1 MRTVPL
7 AALVDRA
14 DLGLTVLAGEDHL
27 DRPVCWAHVSELV
40 DPVPY
45 LLGQELLLTAGV
57 ALPDDLDAYV
67 AGLVGCGVSALGF
80 GITPAHD
87 TVPADLVDACRGH
100 GLPLVAVPPETPFLA
115 VSQAVGAAL
124 AEVRNTDLR
133 LLADSQRT
141 MTMAAVRPGPVEGTL
156 TALADALECWALLLD
171 ADGGVLAR
179 TGPAPLP
186 TDDLRG
192 LADRIG
198 AGRGPRSAST
208 RIGLDHVVLTPVE
221 HVGRRPSVLVIGRT
235 SAFSTADRAVAAVA
249 LALLALL
256 RHDPDPTA
264 QLAARLVFGGD
275 PAELLER
282 LVGDSSFQVVA
293 GAGEQLYERL
303 AETLG
308 TPLVDLLPEGFRA
321 VVAAGTVTDPD
332 LVVGVSAPATAAELP
347 AAEREAAALLRQARA
362 TGRSAWAGEG
372 SGVATLVD
380 PASAQRFA
388 CRLLAPL
395 AEHRSPSAVELVE
408 TARAWLAQHGNW
420 DRSAAALGVHRN
432 SVRHRMGH
440 VERALGLDLSL
451 AQHRTDLWSRS
462 TGCHPIGLCPST
474 SNKCFADSARVVHSC
489 ANTANGRRGS

>member
-1 MRTVPL
+1 MVMRTVPL

-14 DLGLTVLAGEDHL
+14 DLGLTVLAGADHL

-57 ALPDDLDAYV
+57 TLPDDLDAYV
-67 AGLVGCGVSALGF
+67 AGLVGHGVSALGF
-80 GITPAHD
+80 GVTPVHNA
-87 TVPADLVDACRGH
+87 VPADLVAACRAH

-124 AEVRNTDLR
+124 AEAQNAELR
-133 LLADSQRT
+133 LLADSQRA
-141 MTMAAVRPGPVEGTL
+141 MTRAAVRPGPVDGTL
-156 TALADALECWALLLD
+156 AALVDALECWALLLD
-171 ADGGVLAR
+171 ADGEVLAR
-179 TGPAPLP
+179 TGPAPVP
-186 TDDLRG
+186 TEDLRG
-192 LADRIG
+192 LADRVG
-198 AGRGPRSAST
+198 AGRGPRSAGT
-208 RIGLDHVVLTPVE
+208 QVDGDHVVLTPVE
-221 HVGRRPSVLVIGRT
+221 QVGRRPSVLVIGRAR
-235 SAFSTADRAVAAVA
+235 SFSVADRAVVAVA

-256 RHDPDPTA
+256 RQDPDPTA
-264 QLAARLVFGGD
+264 RLAARLVFGGD

-293 GAGEQLYERL
+293 GAGEQGYERL
-303 AETLG
+303 TETLG
-308 TPLVDLLPEGFRA
+308 TPLVDMLPEGFRA
-321 VVAAGTVTDPD
+321 VVAAGTVADPD

-347 AAEREAAALLRQARA
+347 AAEREAAALLRRARA
-362 TGRSAWAGEG
+362 TGRSTWADEG

-395 AEHRSPSAVELVE
+395 AEHRSPSAAELVE

-420 DRSAAALGVHRN
+420 DRSATALGVHRN

-451 AQHRTDLWSRS
+451 AQHRTDLW
-462 TGCHPIGLCPST
+462 
-474 SNKCFADSARVVHSC
+474 C
-489 ANTANGRRGS
+489 AINWLPPDWPMSEHVE